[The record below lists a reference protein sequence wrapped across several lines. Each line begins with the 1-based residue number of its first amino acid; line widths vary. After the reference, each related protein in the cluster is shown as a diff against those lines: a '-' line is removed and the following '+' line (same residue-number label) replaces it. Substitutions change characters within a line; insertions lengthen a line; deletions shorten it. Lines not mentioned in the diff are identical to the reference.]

1 MKKIFFTLLLF
12 CSLFE
17 NIISNKGFKK
27 GSIKNIFNKS
37 IKMKKLIS
45 KAKSINTKKN
55 KEINSSKR
63 SLEEKTKLSKNI
75 DNKTAGIQIIKFY
88 NYTNDK
94 ENKKIKFNTYFYFLK
109 QKIPNIIK
117 FNITITYESNGQAK
131 VQSPEKVIAICDLSN
146 GLWFNKDGKG
156 DTISYNCS
164 SEIDLIAFKI
174 KSVSIDINTQMEL
187 VYNETKKTID
197 FKDINFNGDSAKE
210 SENLQDNII
219 QLDYLVELNDAQFV
233 GYNKNYFIIN
243 GILDSP
249 IASTNDKLVSMSFMN
264 ITGKNKECKTYNC
277 IVNMDKKNNL
287 LISLGCDVDN
297 NPINTTINYLHL
309 SSGISSGNNTLVIKM
324 KDLSDMPIE
333 FPIKNESGLNITAN
347 YPPFDIDENSKIS
360 KESKKIDNKDA
371 LLQIVKFYNYTYDE
385 NNNIQFISDFY
396 FSGIKI
402 MQEITF
408 RLNVFYEN
416 TGIRRLDLAE
426 SIQSTCSLREEDLI
440 MTYYIGN
447 GKIYNYTCIA
457 TPNKNISNIKKV
469 KINTDIPMIA
479 AGIDGYEI
487 IDFRDINFK
496 GDSSQESENLNEIIT
511 INKKAELKKAYIII
525 VERDYFK
532 IGGVLDNNET
542 IKDNDT
548 LKMLFI
554 NQTKDKSELSEYFCN
569 ASVYLDG
576 VTTELTCDTKKHPIN
591 TTLRDI
597 HLSLGISMKNNTNVI
612 YLKMKNWRD
621 NIMKINSVA
630 AGKSTRKYHPKSGGL
645 SKGAIA
651 GIVIGIV
658 VAIIVIMIILL
669 VVFRKSPPAPE
680 KNINNSSVNKFEST
694 DKI

>member
-1 MKKIFFTLLLF
+1 MRLWR
-12 CSLFE
+12 
-17 NIISNKGFKK
+17 
-27 GSIKNIFNKS
+27 
-37 IKMKKLIS
+37 
-45 KAKSINTKKN
+45 KKN
-55 KEINSSKR
+55 EFVSIAAAGGEDRADRVRITNADIRMNEYYDPNGNLVSFPRINASFVSKVKKEDMHSEATFTITMVVGHQDYKYNQDGEPVKDFFGNDKYIVTGLVPQYGGRLDKIDFICSNENVVNAVRDYWEVGSTVKASGRLNFSSTT
-63 SLEEKTKLSKNI
+63 ETT
-75 DNKTAGIQIIKFY
+75 NKT
-88 NYTNDK
+88 T
-94 ENKKIKFNTYFYFLK
+94 T
-109 QKIPNIIK
+109 
-117 FNITITYESNGQAK
+117 
-131 VQSPEKVIAICDLSN
+131 
-146 GLWFNKDGKG
+146 
-156 DTISYNCS
+156 DTTSTETSS
-164 SEIDLIAFKI
+164 SEIDLNAFKI

-243 GILDSP
+243 GTLDSP
-249 IASTNDKLVSMSFMN
+249 IALTNDKLVSMSFMN

-309 SSGISSGNNTLVIKM
+309 SSGISSGNNILVIKM

-371 LLQIVKFYNYTYDE
+371 LLQIVKFYNYAYDE
-385 NNNIQFISDFY
+385 KNNIQFISDFY

-402 MQEITF
+402 MKEITF

-447 GKIYNYTCIA
+447 GKIYNYTCKA

-496 GDSSQESENLNEIIT
+496 GNSFQESENLNEIIT

-542 IKDNDT
+542 IKDN
-548 LKMLFI
+548 
-554 NQTKDKSELSEYFCN
+554 
-569 ASVYLDG
+569 
-576 VTTELTCDTKKHPIN
+576 
-591 TTLRDI
+591 
-597 HLSLGISMKNNTNVI
+597 
-612 YLKMKNWRD
+612 
-621 NIMKINSVA
+621 
-630 AGKSTRKYHPKSGGL
+630 
-645 SKGAIA
+645 
-651 GIVIGIV
+651 
-658 VAIIVIMIILL
+658 
-669 VVFRKSPPAPE
+669 VVFMHYKKKLA
-680 KNINNSSVNKFEST
+680 KK
-694 DKI
+694 